1 MAGRGVG
8 LERLGFPRERRLRR
22 KAEFDAAY
30 AVGRRFG
37 DAFFGIV
44 ARANDATGPRLGLAV
59 ATKVAG
65 SSVERNRIR
74 RLIRE
79 SFRLRQRQLPA
90 LDIVVS
96 ARTRARGARNAELI
110 ASLDT
115 LWDRVTEQ
123 CASLPRS

>member
-8 LERLGFPRERRLRR
+8 LERLGFPPRRRLRR
-22 KAEFDAAY
+22 KIDFDAAY
-30 AVGRRFG
+30 AQGRRFG
-37 DAFFGIV
+37 DGFFGIV
-44 ARANDATGPRLGLAV
+44 ARANDVAGPRLGLAV
-59 ATKVAG
+59 ATKIAG
-65 SSVERNRIR
+65 NSVERNRIR

-96 ARTRARGARNAELI
+96 ARARARGARNAELT

-115 LWDRVTEQ
+115 LWNRLKEQ

>member
-1 MAGRGVG
+1 MARRDDR
-8 LERLGFPRERRLRR
+8 LERLGFPPRRRLRR
-22 KAEFDAAY
+22 KIDFDATY
-30 AVGRRFG
+30 AEGRRFG
-37 DAFFGIV
+37 DGFFGIV
-44 ARANDATGPRLGLAV
+44 ARMNDMSGPRLGLAV
-59 ATKVAG
+59 ATKIAG

-96 ARTRARGARNAELI
+96 ARARARGARNAELT

-115 LWDRVTEQ
+115 LWDRLTEQ